1 LYWRYE
7 SRLRALES
15 GIGSLI
21 GVDGPLYA
29 VRRSCYVALPNEVI
43 SDFVTPLLVLRQGRD
58 VVLEEEAV
66 VAEEPT
72 QRSGQEFATR
82 RRITLRG
89 LVALRI
95 YKELL
100 NPLKRPLLALQI
112 LFHKV
117 VRWCVGP
124 LLVLNFLSCVLL
136 AGRSWF
142 ALMLAAYLVLGAA
155 ALSGWMISHAGK
167 SNRLLAAPFY
177 FMLVN
182 AAATSGIIDFFLKR
196 KAVAWKPVR

>member
-1 LYWRYE
+1 
-7 SRLRALES
+7 
-15 GIGSLI
+15 
-21 GVDGPLYA
+21 
-29 VRRSCYVALPNEVI
+29 
-43 SDFVTPLLVLRQGRD
+43 
-58 VVLEEEAV
+58 
-66 VAEEPT
+66 
-72 QRSGQEFATR
+72 
-82 RRITLRG
+82 
-89 LVALRI
+89 
-95 YKELL
+95 
-100 NPLKRPLLALQI
+100 LQI